1 MLSAARRFLSTP
13 GARAFAA
20 RGAAVVTAAAGV
32 GAFSA
37 QCDSIKLNVTIPV
50 EVDVDQ
56 LAAAASREQLEAAL
70 KKGKVG
76 TADSLNIL
84 LQEDLTIRGGAQ
96 LWLMNCGSRLQEAGH
111 NVTFLLPSES
121 LIIEDCKKIAGAK
134 VDTYDAAAIAARP
147 ADFKGQFT
155 EHLTR
160 ANVCVTLVRQQRGDF
175 QNVSFMADCIK
186 SAGLK
191 TFLIAKTGT
200 PDPTYKPHFYGGPL
214 QADKQC
220 CVITIAQYTKDFIV
234 EHMGV
239 PAENI
244 TNVYNGT
251 DTKKFKRTPEMAVE
265 ALKRYPCATPDGA
278 FVVGCIGSYEERKA
292 QSLLLKAAKKLI
304 DDGRL
309 PNIHC
314 LLVGEGPDKEMLTN
328 LITELG
334 IEAHVSLC
342 DFTKEPFYVFE
353 RCNVIALPSTG
364 KEGLPNVLLEALA
377 MEKPCVA
384 TNKYGMPEVVLDGKT
399 GYVFPSGD
407 VDALADAI
415 VKIGGVSAG
424 EQAAMAKTGKEMV
437 FAEHDKVKQFE
448 KILEIIKDKARS
460 AL

>member
-1 MLSAARRFLSTP
+1 MGCGASSPSAPTTTAD
-13 GARAFAA
+13 AA
-20 RGAAVVTAAAGV
+20 APKKTEPPPTKTAAKPKMA
-32 GAFSA
+32 
-37 QCDSIKLNVTIPV
+37 
-50 EVDVDQ
+50 
-56 LAAAASREQLEAAL
+56 
-70 KKGKVG
+70 

-96 LWLMNCGSRLQEAGH
+96 LWLMNCGSRLQAAGH
-111 NVTFLLPSES
+111 NVTFLLPTES
-121 LIIEDCKKIAGAK
+121 LIIEDCEKIEGAK
-134 VDTYDAAAIAARP
+134 VCTYDAEAIAKSP
-147 ADFKGQFT
+147 ADFKAQFT
-155 EHLTR
+155 ELLTP
-160 ANVCVTLVRQQRGDF
+160 AQVCVTLVRQQRGEF
-175 QNVSFMADCIK
+175 QNVSFMAECIK
-186 SAGLK
+186 AAGLK

-200 PDPTYKPHFYGGPL
+200 PDPSYKTHFYGGPL

-234 EHMGV
+234 ENMGV
-239 PAENI
+239 PADNI

-251 DTKKFKRTPEMAVE
+251 DTAKFQRTPEMAVE
-265 ALKRYPCATPDGA
+265 ALKRYPCATPENA

-314 LLVGEGPDKEMLTN
+314 LLVGEGPDKEMLSD
-328 LITELG
+328 LIKELG
-334 IEAHVSLC
+334 LSDHVSLES
-342 DFTKEPFYVFE
+342 FTKEPFYVFE

-384 TNKYGMPEVVLDGKT
+384 TNKYGMPEVVIDGKT

-415 VKIGGVSAG
+415 VKIGGVSAE

-448 KILEIIKDKARS
+448 KILEIIKEKARG